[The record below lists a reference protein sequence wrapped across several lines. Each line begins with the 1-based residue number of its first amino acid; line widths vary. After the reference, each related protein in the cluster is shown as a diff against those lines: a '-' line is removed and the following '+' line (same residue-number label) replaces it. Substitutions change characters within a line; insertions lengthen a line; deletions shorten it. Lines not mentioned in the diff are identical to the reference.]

1 VRHEFGESKIVFQIF
16 TKKFPSAELLSEQNQ
31 TMMFSI
37 NDVKVDFT
45 ELDPDSSTDI
55 TWNEIK
61 KKLTIAVKQYTKK
74 QI

>member
-1 VRHEFGESKIVFQIF
+1 
-16 TKKFPSAELLSEQNQ
+16 
-31 TMMFSI
+31 MMFSI